1 MPSRRQ
7 FIKAG
12 IVGSAVLIAV
22 RAVYGPFSSDAL
34 VAEDRDFAYGALDAK
49 QRTIVAAV
57 APVLLAGAL
66 PEEPAARERSLLEV
80 VRGVDTAVSGLP
92 PAVQEEIAQLFA
104 LLAFPPTRRIVAG
117 VIAPW
122 FTASPAEIAAFLQR
136 WRQSRFALLRSG
148 YRALQEL
155 TSAAWYG
162 NPASWVRIGYPGPPD
177 LTK

>member
-12 IVGSAVLIAV
+12 IVGGAVLVAV
-22 RAVYGPFSSDAL
+22 RAAYGPFSSDAL
-34 VAEDRDFAYGALDAK
+34 VAEDRDFAYRALDAK

-66 PEEPAARERSLLEV
+66 PEEAAARERSLLEV
-80 VRGVDTAVSGLP
+80 IRGVDTAVSGLP
-92 PAVQEEIAQLFA
+92 PAVQEEVAQLFA
-104 LLAFPPTRRIVAG
+104 LLAFPVTRRIVAG
-117 VIAPW
+117 VTAPW
-122 FTASPAEIAAFLQR
+122 LVASPAEIAAFLQR

-162 NPASWVRIGYPGPPD
+162 NPASWARIGYPGPPE